1 MDLFK
6 KEISVYLIASPFLHK
21 IKTYL
26 LSKLLEFVEPAFN
39 DAHAIINICGLLKQV
54 FGRLHDAHQS
64 AVPQLLYLNIQGC
77 EIWLSLQ
84 VRNFDT
90 KYTVCIS

>member
-1 MDLFK
+1 MDYFK
-6 KEISVYLIASPFLHK
+6 KRNLCIYLIASPFLHK

-26 LSKLLEFVEPAFN
+26 LCQLLEFVEPAFN
-39 DAHAIINICGLLKQV
+39 DAQAIINICGLLKQV
-54 FGRLHDAHQS
+54 FGPLHDALQS
-64 AVPQLLYLNIQGC
+64 TVPQLLYLNIQGC

-90 KYTVCIS
+90 EDTVCI